1 LPSITDLYNGTM
13 TEHDL
18 TLHQQFKPLSDSD
31 SDIEIEAVV
40 DQGVIS
46 IPMPRNLLPSLNST
60 ENL

>member
-18 TLHQQFKPLSDSD
+18 TLHQQFKPLSDSESD
-31 SDIEIEAVV
+31 SENESIA

-46 IPMPRNLLPSLNST
+46 IPMPRDLLPSLNSA

>member
-1 LPSITDLYNGTM
+1 M

-31 SDIEIEAVV
+31 SNDENESVV

-46 IPMPRNLLPSLNST
+46 IPMPRNLLPSLNSA
-60 ENL
+60 ENLQ